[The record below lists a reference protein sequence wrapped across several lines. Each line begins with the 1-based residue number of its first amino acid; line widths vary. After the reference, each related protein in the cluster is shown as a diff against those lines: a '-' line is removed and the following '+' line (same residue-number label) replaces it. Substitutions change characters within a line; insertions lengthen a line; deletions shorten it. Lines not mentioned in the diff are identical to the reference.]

1 MPFEHIS
8 LVLGK
13 ALGQKSREML
23 SWQIEVGCHQ
33 HAQHCLPQMHGLTV
47 GLRGCDTG
55 HKKHLMQEPCNS
67 WIGSYPYGMADLWFV
82 DKVTKERMWRKPP
95 NPLVPESVSF

>member
-13 ALGQKSREML
+13 ALGQK

-47 GLRGCDTG
+47 GLRGCDKG
-55 HKKHLMQEPCNS
+55 RKKHLMQEPCNS

-82 DKVTKERMWRKPP
+82 DKVTKERSG
-95 NPLVPESVSF
+95 ESLPIH